1 MRSIGVDH
9 GDSSF
14 NRASQPARCGP
25 TFLSAC
31 NGFGRLSGT
40 VFGLHLLNRVAIEA
54 TIMKAFKVL
63 GTAIVFLLPGAIIP
77 AYAQGQGEKEK
88 APEQKQQQAKPAP
101 QQAKPAQQQ
110 AKPAPQQAKQ
120 QEAKPAPQQAKQQE
134 AKPAPQRAKQQEAKP
149 APQQAKQQEAKPAP
163 QQAKQQEAR
172 PAPQQ
177 AKVAPQSERAQQPQQ
192 ARSAQP
198 ARAHGRIPD
207 DRYRASFGSGHTFH
221 VNRAEFAGGPGRFQ
235 YGGYS
240 FITVD
245 PWPVAWLYTDNV
257 YVEYLNGGY
266 FLCDPIHPG
275 VFLSINIG

>member
-1 MRSIGVDH
+1 
-9 GDSSF
+9 
-14 NRASQPARCGP
+14 
-25 TFLSAC
+25 
-31 NGFGRLSGT
+31 
-40 VFGLHLLNRVAIEA
+40 
-54 TIMKAFKVL
+54 MKAFKVL
-63 GTAIVFLLPGAIIP
+63 STAIVFLLPGAIIP

-88 APEQKQQQAKPAP
+88 EPEQKQQQAKPAPQQQAKPAPQQARPAQQQAKPAPQQARPAQQQAKPAP
-101 QQAKPAQQQ
+101 QQAKPAQQEAKPAPQQ
-110 AKPAPQQAKQ
+110 ARPAQQQTKPAPQQAKQ
-120 QEAKPAPQQAKQQE
+120 QEAKPAQQQ
-134 AKPAPQRAKQQEAKP
+134 
-149 APQQAKQQEAKPAP
+149 
-163 QQAKQQEAR
+163 AR

-198 ARAHGRIPD
+198 AGAHGRIPD

-235 YGGYS
+235 YGGYG
-240 FITVD
+240 FVMVD

-257 YVEYLNGGY
+257 YVEYHNGGY